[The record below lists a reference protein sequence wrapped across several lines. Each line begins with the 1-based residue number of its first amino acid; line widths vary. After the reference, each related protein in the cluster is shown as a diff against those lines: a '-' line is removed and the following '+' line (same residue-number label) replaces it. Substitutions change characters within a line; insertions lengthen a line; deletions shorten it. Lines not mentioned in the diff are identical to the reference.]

1 MAKAHL
7 IIDMLDINNSSRAIK
22 PNPSLS
28 AFWVLTWQL
37 PYFDTFYDNT
47 VCITINSRAT
57 GNMISNSFVKQLGL
71 PLAPNSQSFH
81 QVDGSSPLQIVG
93 ETCLSVTCDSMFPHL
108 RDLRDIE
115 NLDEDILASTPVM
128 EKNDVA
134 VLPAKQQVIL
144 GDGMWTLHLRIS

>member
-1 MAKAHL
+1 
-7 IIDMLDINNSSRAIK
+7 
-22 PNPSLS
+22 
-28 AFWVLTWQL
+28 
-37 PYFDTFYDNT
+37 
-47 VCITINSRAT
+47 
-57 GNMISNSFVKQLGL
+57 MISNSFVKQLGL

-144 GDGMWTLHLRIS
+144 GDGM